1 MFAAAIR
8 RATSVPPLGHL
19 ARTAIAGLS
28 ALALVACQPVAG
40 DGTARDPSTGPMIDP
55 AQPVPVAL
63 LVPAGSG
70 SADLDWLARSM
81 VNAAKMAAADAQGAR
96 IDLRVYNTGTDSAS
110 AAARA
115 AEAANAGAKILVG
128 PLHAEAANAAGAA
141 VRSQGLNV
149 LSFSNNP
156 QVAEGNVF
164 ILGTSF
170 LNVADRLVGYGVKQ
184 GKRRYLIV
192 AENDLA
198 GKLGAAAITTAIS
211 RRGATLAG
219 QISHETS
226 QLGVDS
232 VVPAVTAAAKQGTVD
247 AVFVTANQG
256 AVLPYLT
263 GALKSSGAADA
274 AQMMGLTRWDTP
286 ATRLTLPGVQGGWFA
301 LPDTTLSTQFES
313 RYRAA
318 YGEAPHHLA
327 GLAYDG
333 VAAIAANVR
342 AGRKD
347 ALTTGALTRG
357 SGFAGVNGVFR
368 LRPDGTTERGLAV
381 ATIRNNQVVVLDPA
395 PRSFGGF
402 GF

>member
-8 RATSVPPLGHL
+8 RATSVPPLGPL
-19 ARTAIAGLS
+19 ARTAIAGLA
-28 ALALVACQPVAG
+28 ALALAACQPMAG
-40 DGTARDPSTGPMIDP
+40 DGTARGQSTGPMIDP

-96 IDLRVYNTGTDSAS
+96 IDLRVYNTGADSAS

-115 AEAANAGAKILVG
+115 AEAADAGAKIMVG

-164 ILGTSF
+164 TLGTSF
-170 LNVADRLVGYGVKQ
+170 QNVADRLVGYGVKQ

-211 RRGATLAG
+211 RHGATLAG

-232 VVPAVTAAAKQGTVD
+232 VVPAVTAAATQGKVD

-263 GALKSSGAADA
+263 GALKSSGAANA